1 MREKLTMELNVHR
14 SMEKII
20 TICIPTCNRNLQLKR
35 LLVSLSKQEH
45 LPENYEFEILLINN
59 DCNNHLEPIIDS
71 LKNNYP
77 FPIHSIVVDERGY
90 SNVRNAA
97 VAWVLNRK
105 TTALIFIDDDEIAPP
120 VWLANMI
127 LAWKKYGGDIVTG
140 PVEQLLPASAS
151 GFFTKLHL
159 LGRNHHAKTGTK
171 LKYANSNNTLISRKV
186 LTSMGLSFHPDLNFT
201 GGEDT
206 LFFHQC
212 YLNGFSIYWDNTLLI
227 QEPTL
232 PERATVLYV
241 IKRWFRYGSTRIIL
255 NRILYPDDWK
265 RVSYRLIIATSLRV
279 FKTLIN
285 SVIRA
290 DATKFGKTICNTS
303 RLAGLVV
310 KMMQVEPALRIK
322 GVPLK
327 T

>member
-1 MREKLTMELNVHR
+1 MENND
-14 SMEKII
+14 MI

-35 LLVSLSKQEH
+35 LLLSISAQRC
-45 LPENYEFEILLINN
+45 LPDSHKYEILLINN
-59 DCNNHLEPIIDS
+59 DSNNRLEPVINSVKDEF
-71 LKNNYP
+71 P
-77 FPIHSIVVDERGY
+77 FQIHSIVVDERGY

-127 LAWKKYGGDIVTG
+127 RAWKKYGGDIITG
-140 PVEQLLPASAS
+140 PVEQLMPASAS
-151 GFFTKLHL
+151 RVFTKLHL
-159 LGRNHHAKTGTK
+159 LGINHYAKTGTK
-171 LKYANSNNTLISRKV
+171 LKYANSNNTLISREV
-186 LTSMGLSFHPDLNFT
+186 LTSMGPAFHSDLNLT

-265 RVSYRLIIATSLRV
+265 RVSYRLILTTSFLV
-279 FKTLIN
+279 FKTLIS

-290 DATKFGKTICNTS
+290 DATKFGKTICNIS
-303 RLAGLVV
+303 RLAGLVF
-310 KMMQVEPALRIK
+310 KIMQDEPALRIK